1 MVGLAE
7 RTDQRKPGGD
17 SAGMGLE
24 AVTGRGFAEYK
35 ASVPQ
40 RTFRTASPF
49 LPAPAHHRW

>member
-1 MVGLAE
+1 MVGLAG